1 MHFLGLVLGV
11 CWCQGMLYFRPSSL
25 LIISSPHV
33 RMVTSSDNRF
43 LSGARSGV
51 YGTYPRGH
59 AGCIIL
65 SDDFHSVV
73 GCQPNGKVG
82 EMNYLWIQVL
92 NFGAGDQASILI

>member
-11 CWCQGMLYFRPSSL
+11 CWCQGMLCFRPSSL

-33 RMVTSSDNRF
+33 RMVIFSDNRF
-43 LSGARSGV
+43 LSRARPGV

-82 EMNYLWIQVL
+82 EMNYLWIQAL
-92 NFGAGDQASILI
+92 NFGAGDRASILI